1 MTGLKEIR
9 RRIRSIKKIQ
19 KITTAMYMVAAS
31 GLRKARERAENFRP
45 YFENIRVLVSKTG
58 ENQILSRNPIFQEKA
73 IKKGL
78 YIVITGDQGLAGGY
92 NINVIK
98 EALEHM
104 PYGERFFVTV
114 GKKGSIFLRNRG
126 YTLLKELNNNGR
138 EDEVSKHIGKK
149 VLQLYSSGEMDAVYL
164 AYTEFVTTL
173 KQEPKVIRLL
183 PVDIKEFMKND
194 GSEGEQEGYLF
205 EPSPDEVLKGLIPL
219 YLSSQIYGALLESK
233 ASELASRMTAMDSAT
248 DNARDLIDS
257 LTLSYN
263 RIRQGAITGEIS
275 EIVGGAEALK
285 EGDSR

>member
-104 PYGERFFVTV
+104 PYGERFFVAV

-126 YTLLKELNNNGR
+126 YTLLEELNNNGR

>member
-104 PYGERFFVTV
+104 PYGERFFVAV

-126 YTLLKELNNNGR
+126 YTLLEELNNNGR

-183 PVDIKEFMKND
+183 PVDIKEFIKND

-219 YLSSQIYGALLESK
+219 YLSSRIYGALLESK

-248 DNARDLIDS
+248 DNARNLIDS

>member
-104 PYGERFFVTV
+104 PYGERFFVAV

-248 DNARDLIDS
+248 DNARNLIDS

>member
-104 PYGERFFVTV
+104 PYGERFFVAV

-126 YTLLKELNNNGR
+126 YTLLEELNNNGR

-149 VLQLYSSGEMDAVYL
+149 ILQLYSSGEMDAVYL

-248 DNARDLIDS
+248 DNARNLIDS

>member
-104 PYGERFFVTV
+104 PYGKRFFVAV

-126 YTLLKELNNNGR
+126 YTLLEELNNNGR

-248 DNARDLIDS
+248 DNARNLIDS

>member
-104 PYGERFFVTV
+104 PYGERFFVAV

-126 YTLLKELNNNGR
+126 YTLLEELNNNGR

-149 VLQLYSSGEMDAVYL
+149 VLQLYSSGETDAVYL

-205 EPSPDEVLKGLIPL
+205 EPSPDEVLKGLISL

-248 DNARDLIDS
+248 DNARNLIDS

>member
-104 PYGERFFVTV
+104 PYGERFFVAV

-126 YTLLKELNNNGR
+126 YTLLEELNNNGR

-183 PVDIKEFMKND
+183 PVDIKEFTKND
-194 GSEGEQEGYLF
+194 GSEEEQEGYLF

-248 DNARDLIDS
+248 DNARNLIDS

>member
-126 YTLLKELNNNGR
+126 YTLLEELNNNGR

>member
-104 PYGERFFVTV
+104 PYGERFFIAV

-126 YTLLKELNNNGR
+126 YTLLEELNNNGR

-248 DNARDLIDS
+248 DNARNLIDS

>member
-31 GLRKARERAENFRP
+31 ELRKARAENFRP
-45 YFENIRVLVSKTG
+45 YFENIKVLVSKTG

-73 IKKGL
+73 INKGL
-78 YIVITGDQGLAGGY
+78 YIVVTGDQGLAGGY

-104 PYGERFFVTV
+104 PYGERFFVAV

-126 YTLLKELNNNGR
+126 YALLEELNNNGR

-149 VLQLYSSGEMDAVYL
+149 VMQLYSSGEMDAVYL

-183 PVDIKEFMKND
+183 PVDIKEFMKNE

-205 EPSPDEVLKGLIPL
+205 EPSPDEVLKGLIPF

-248 DNARDLIDS
+248 DNARNLIDS

>member
-19 KITTAMYMVAAS
+19 KITTDMYMVAAS

-104 PYGERFFVTV
+104 PYGERFFVAV

-126 YTLLKELNNNGR
+126 YTLLEELNNNGR

-248 DNARDLIDS
+248 DNARNLIDS

>member
-104 PYGERFFVTV
+104 PYGERFFVAV

-126 YTLLKELNNNGR
+126 YTLLEELNNNGR

-248 DNARDLIDS
+248 DNARNLIDS